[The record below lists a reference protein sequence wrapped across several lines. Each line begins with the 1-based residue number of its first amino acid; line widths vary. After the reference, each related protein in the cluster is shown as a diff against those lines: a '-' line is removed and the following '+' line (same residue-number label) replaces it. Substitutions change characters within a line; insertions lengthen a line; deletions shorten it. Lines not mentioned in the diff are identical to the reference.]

1 MTSIDFLADLNV
13 PQQQAVMA
21 SEGAL
26 MVLAGAGSGK
36 TRVLTRRLARL
47 LHQGEAGLGEI
58 LAVTFTNKAAL
69 EMRERVADL
78 LNLDEESTRRL
89 WIGTFHG
96 MGARMLRANAEVL
109 GFDPNFTILDTGEQ
123 QRLIK
128 RLSEQKGFLDPYWSP
143 KRLAMSIG
151 RWKDDG
157 LGPDDLGETRLKA
170 SRDLMRISGFYTDY
184 QDELRRL
191 NAMDFGDLLSNC
203 LKLWDRAPEILL
215 GYQKR
220 FRHLLVDEYQDANK
234 VQYDWMRRLAV
245 GGALCVVGDDDQLI
259 YSWRGARLENI
270 LKFEEDFPDAR
281 VIRLEQ
287 NYRSTGNILKAS
299 GGLIDHN
306 KGRKGKTLWTTGAEG
321 ALLETYVAEDGED
334 EARHVTRE
342 ILRQVAVRPLHDMA
356 VLVRTSSQTRLFEQA
371 FHEFNLP
378 YRVSGGLRFMDRA
391 EIKDAVCYLRLA
403 HSFRDDLACERIIN
417 VPSRKLGPKALEE
430 IQAAAVEV
438 GGSWL
443 DGARLV
449 VARGGLGPTALVKL
463 RGFVQ
468 LMDEAHAMLEVVHP
482 VEVLDKL
489 LDDSGYMEAVELDER
504 RHDIR
509 ENLRELRVFLSQVDD
524 LGGFLERASLESDP
538 PGSERRDDGVSRVV
552 ISTLHA
558 AKGLEFPV
566 VFLVGLEEGL
576 LPHKMAV
583 EEGGAAAVEEERR
596 LTYVGMTRAKEK
608 LFLSHARMR
617 RTYQRLEPAMASRFL
632 KEIPAETVKKRETV
646 MTARRG
652 VGIPRPRRPFY

>member
-1 MTSIDFLADLNV
+1 MNAADFYKDLNT
-13 PQQQAVMA
+13 PQQEAVMA
-21 SEGAL
+21 DDAAL

-47 LHQGEAGLGEI
+47 LHQGEVGPGEI

-69 EMRERVADL
+69 EMRERVSAL
-78 LNLDEESTRRL
+78 LGLDETTTRRL

-96 MGARMLRANAEVL
+96 MGARLLRTHGEVL
-109 GFDPNFTILDTGEQ
+109 GFDANFIILDTGEQ

-128 RLSEQKGFLDPYWSP
+128 RLTEQMDFLDPYWTP
-143 KRLAMSIG
+143 KRLASSIS

-157 LGPDDLGETRLKA
+157 LGPEDLGEVRMKSPKEQQRL
-170 SRDLMRISGFYTDY
+170 SDFYSAY
-184 QDELRRL
+184 QGELRRL
-191 NAMDFGDLLSNC
+191 NAMDFGDLLANC
-203 LKLWDRAPEILL
+203 LRLWDRSPEVLAH
-215 GYQKR
+215 YQHR

-259 YSWRGARLENI
+259 YSWRGARLANI
-270 LKFEEDFPDAR
+270 LKFEEDFPQAR
-281 VIRLEQ
+281 IIRLEQ

-306 KGRKGKTLWTTGAEG
+306 VGRKGKTLWTDGADG
-321 ALLETYVAEDGED
+321 APLEIYVAEDGED
-334 EARHVTRE
+334 EARHVTLE
-342 ILRQVAVRPLHDMA
+342 ILRQVSTRAFHDMA

-371 FHEFNLP
+371 FHEHNIS

-391 EIKDAVCYLRLA
+391 EIKDAICYLRLA
-403 HSFRDDLACERIIN
+403 HMFRDDLAFERIIN

-430 IQAAAVEV
+430 IANAARSVE
-438 GGSWL
+438 GSSM
-443 DGARLV
+443 DGARLMLDQ
-449 VARGGLGPTALVKL
+449 GGLGPLALGKL
-463 RGFVQ
+463 RQFVGM
-468 LMDEAHAMLEVVHP
+468 MDQAHALLQVAHP

-489 LDDSGYMEAVELDER
+489 MEESGYLEMVDQDER
-504 RHDIR
+504 RGDIR

-524 LGGFLERASLESDP
+524 LAGFLERAALESDP
-538 PGSERRDDGVSRVV
+538 PGTEKRDDGVSRVV

-576 LPHKMAV
+576 LPHRMAV
-583 EEGGAAAVEEERR
+583 DEGGAAAVEEERR
-596 LTYVGMTRAKEK
+596 LTYVGMTRAKER
-608 LFLSHARMR
+608 LFMSHARYR
-617 RTYQRLEPAMASRFL
+617 RLYQRLEPAIASRFL
-632 KEIPAETVKKRETV
+632 KEIPEDTVQTRAPR
-646 MTARRG
+646 MIARRG

>member
-1 MTSIDFLADLNV
+1 MITPSFLDHLNE

-21 SEGAL
+21 SEPAL

-47 LHQGEAGLGEI
+47 LHQGEAGIGEI

-69 EMRERVADL
+69 EMRERVAAL
-78 LNLDEESTRRL
+78 LNLDESNARRL

-96 MGARMLRANAEVL
+96 MGARLLRTHAEVL
-109 GFDPNFTILDTGEQ
+109 GFDANFTILDSSDQ

-128 RLSEQKGFLDPYWSP
+128 RLSEQKEFIDPYWSP
-143 KRLAMSIG
+143 KRLASSIS

-157 LGPDDLGETRLKA
+157 LGPDDLGQTRMKA
-170 SRDLMRISGFYTDY
+170 SRDLLRISEFYQSY

-203 LKLWDRAPEILL
+203 LKLWDRAPEVLAL
-215 GYQKR
+215 YQNR

-259 YSWRGARLENI
+259 YSWRGARLDNI

-287 NYRSTGNILKAS
+287 NYRSSANILKAS

-306 KGRKGKTLWTTGAEG
+306 VGRKGKTLWTTGEAG
-321 ALLETYVAEDGED
+321 APLEVYVAEDGED
-334 EARHVTRE
+334 EARHVTRQ
-342 ILRQVAVRPLHDMA
+342 ILRLVPDKGFHEMA

-371 FHEFNLP
+371 FHDQNVP

-403 HSFRDDLACERIIN
+403 HSFRDDLAFERIIN

-430 IQAAAVEV
+430 IQAAARGA
-438 GGSWL
+438 GGSL
-443 DGARLV
+443 LEGARLV
-449 VARGGLGPTALVKL
+449 LGQKGLGPAALVQLQK
-463 RGFVQ
+463 FVQ
-468 LMDEAHAMLEVVHP
+468 LMDEAHALLEVAHP
-482 VEVLDKL
+482 VEALDKL
-489 LDDSGYMEAVELDER
+489 LEESGYREAVDLDER
-504 RHDIR
+504 RNDMR
-509 ENLRELRVFLSQVDD
+509 ENLRELRIFLSQVDD
-524 LGGFLERASLESDP
+524 LAGFLERAALESDP
-538 PGSERRDDGVSRVV
+538 PGTERRDDGVSRVV

-583 EEGGAAAVEEERR
+583 DEGGAAAVEEERR

-617 RTYQRLEPAMASRFL
+617 RMYQRLEPAIASRFL
-632 KEIPAETVKKRETV
+632 KEIPADTVKKRETV
-646 MTARRG
+646 ITARRG

>member
-1 MTSIDFLADLNV
+1 MTGIDFLAGLN
-13 PQQQAVMA
+13 PQQQAAVSA
-21 SEGAL
+21 PERVL

-36 TRVLTRRLARL
+36 TQVLTRRLARL
-47 LHQGEAGLGEI
+47 LHQREAGVGEI

-69 EMRERVADL
+69 EMRERVAAL
-78 LNLDEESTRRL
+78 LGFDEANARRL

-96 MGARMLRANAEVL
+96 MGARMLRAHAEVL
-109 GFDPNFTILDTGEQ
+109 GFDPNFTILDSGDQ
-123 QRLIK
+123 MRLVK
-128 RLSEQKGFLDPYWSP
+128 RLSEQMGFLDPYWNP
-143 KRLAMSIG
+143 KRLASSIG

-170 SRDLMRISGFYTDY
+170 SRELTRISEFYQAY

-191 NAMDFGDLLSNC
+191 NTMDFGDLLSNC
-203 LKLWDRAPEILL
+203 LKLWDRAPEVLS
-215 GYQKR
+215 GYQTR

-245 GGALCVVGDDDQLI
+245 GGSLCVVGDDDQLI
-259 YSWRGARLENI
+259 YSWRGARLDNI

-287 NYRSTGNILKAS
+287 NYRSSGNILKAS

-306 KGRKGKTLWTTGAEG
+306 VGRKGKTLWTTGAEG
-321 ALLETYVAEDGED
+321 PLLEVYVAEDGED
-334 EARHVTRE
+334 EARHVIRE
-342 ILRQVAVRPLHDMA
+342 ILRQLPGRSFQDMA

-371 FHEFNLP
+371 FHENNIP

-403 HSFRDDLACERIIN
+403 QSFRDDLAFERIIN

-430 IQAAAVEV
+430 IRALSG
-438 GGSWL
+438 GGSWM
-443 DGARLV
+443 DGARTLLV
-449 VARGGLGPTALVKL
+449 QGGLGPAAFAKL
-463 RGFVQ
+463 RSFVM
-468 LMDEAHAMLEVVHP
+468 LIDDAHEMLDSVHP

-489 LDDSGYMEAVELDER
+489 LNESGYMEAVELDER
-504 RHDIR
+504 RNDIR

-524 LGGFLERASLESDP
+524 LSGFLERAALEADP

-552 ISTLHA
+552 VSTLHA

-576 LPHKMAV
+576 LPHKMAI

-617 RTYQRLEPAMASRFL
+617 RLYQRAEPAIASRFL

-646 MTARRG
+646 ITARRG